1 MPSPNK
7 KKRRLI
13 DDTDS
18 PTPPPSSAAWRRTP
32 DKQVSDW
39 EKVLQ
44 GVSTPNNS
52 ATSTFISATHS
63 PFAPTPSES
72 KDNEVETKTDTP
84 QVDNDGFAIP
94 TPGLS
99 TLRSTG
105 NNSTLAASTTNGLI
119 EVPASTIPP
128 NPLSTLISTSIKDTP
143 AASVVPQST
152 RQLTPFTPSSG
163 ELRDVPP
170 IDLNFRKLIITAY
183 QVYEEET
190 LLKLEDKNV
199 KTHINSMLDGMKQKT
214 GARGD
219 KLVIMLKE
227 LLDYIPK
234 TYKGWQRSAM
244 QKNFH
249 RNFMQA
255 VCLHLY
261 RDDPDIDMGKI
272 MKMNQFDNLKQQV
285 LCLTPRRFGKTTSVA
300 MFVAA
305 YCLTVPRS
313 EQCIFSTGRR
323 ASQKLLELI
332 RDMILSGKHREMFI
346 KCNQETLMCRGE
358 NNLDIRKVHSYP
370 SCAKTL
376 RGTGGDVI
384 YLEEA
389 AVSKIL
395 TCHNCLLY

>member
-13 DDTDS
+13 DDDG
-18 PTPPPSSAAWRRTP
+18 TPPPSTASWRRRPSSENADWQKLLSGNATP
-32 DKQVSDW
+32 D
-39 EKVLQ
+39 
-44 GVSTPNNS
+44 
-52 ATSTFISATHS
+52 ATSTFISVTHS
-63 PFAPTPSES
+63 PFATTPN
-72 KDNEVETKTDTP
+72 KKKRRLIDDDGTP
-84 QVDNDGFAIP
+84 PPVDKDGFAIP
-94 TPGLS
+94 TPALS
-99 TLRSTG
+99 TVR
-105 NNSTLAASTTNGLI
+105 STTNSTMPSITKSTMKTPG
-119 EVPASTIPP
+119 VAATPASTIPP
-128 NPLSTLISTSIKDTP
+128 NPLSALLSTSMSPSMT
-143 AASVVPQST
+143 ST
-152 RQLTPFTPSSG
+152 RKLTPFTPSG
-163 ELRDVPP
+163 DEIRDVPSME
-170 IDLNFRKLIITAY
+170 INYRKLLITAY

-190 LLKLEDKNV
+190 LAVIEDKQV
-199 KTHINSMLDGMKQKT
+199 KTHMTSMLDGMKQKT

-332 RDMILSGKHREMFI
+332 RDMILSGRHRDMFI

-370 SCAKTL
+370 SCAK
-376 RGTGGDVI
+376 
-384 YLEEA
+384 
-389 AVSKIL
+389 SK
-395 TCHNCLLY
+395 

>member
-7 KKRRLI
+7 KKRRLL
-13 DDTDS
+13 DDSDIS
-18 PTPPPSSAAWRRTP
+18 TPPSSSAAWRRRPESTTSDWQNVLNGVTTP
-32 DKQVSDW
+32 DAA
-39 EKVLQ
+39 
-44 GVSTPNNS
+44 S
-52 ATSTFISATHS
+52 ATSTFISVTHS
-63 PFAPTPSES
+63 PFPESSELEKKVEES
-72 KDNEVETKTDTP
+72 EVETKTTETP
-84 QVDNDGFAIP
+84 MIDSDGFAIP

-99 TLRSTG
+99 TLK
-105 NNSTLAASTTNGLI
+105 STTKSTNNAVSTKNGLI
-119 EVPASTIPP
+119 AAPASTIPA
-128 NPLSTLISTSIKDTP
+128 NPLSSLISTRVSTAMSP
-143 AASVVPQST
+143 SMSVVPQST
-152 RQLTPFTPSSG
+152 RQLTPFTPSSDD
-163 ELRDVPP
+163 LKDVPP
-170 IDLNFRKLIITAY
+170 MDLNFRKLIITAY

-190 LLKLEDKNV
+190 LLKLEDKHV

-219 KLVIMLKE
+219 KLVIKLKE

-234 TYKGWQRSAM
+234 SYKGWQRSAM

-323 ASQKLLELI
+323 
-332 RDMILSGKHREMFI
+332 
-346 KCNQETLMCRGE
+346 
-358 NNLDIRKVHSYP
+358 
-370 SCAKTL
+370 
-376 RGTGGDVI
+376 
-384 YLEEA
+384 
-389 AVSKIL
+389 
-395 TCHNCLLY
+395 

>member
-1 MPSPNK
+1 
-7 KKRRLI
+7 
-13 DDTDS
+13 
-18 PTPPPSSAAWRRTP
+18 
-32 DKQVSDW
+32 
-39 EKVLQ
+39 
-44 GVSTPNNS
+44 
-52 ATSTFISATHS
+52 
-63 PFAPTPSES
+63 
-72 KDNEVETKTDTP
+72 
-84 QVDNDGFAIP
+84 
-94 TPGLS
+94 
-99 TLRSTG
+99 
-105 NNSTLAASTTNGLI
+105 
-119 EVPASTIPP
+119 
-128 NPLSTLISTSIKDTP
+128 
-143 AASVVPQST
+143 
-152 RQLTPFTPSSG
+152 
-163 ELRDVPP
+163 
-170 IDLNFRKLIITAY
+170 
-183 QVYEEET
+183 
-190 LLKLEDKNV
+190 
-199 KTHINSMLDGMKQKT
+199 
-214 GARGD
+214 
-219 KLVIMLKE
+219 
-227 LLDYIPK
+227 LDYIPK